1 MTKGSG
7 SGQTEIG
14 EEALHLDVDAQVVRQ
29 LGTELITDPEQA
41 ILELVKNSY
50 DADAEWCNIVID
62 TEAEQ
67 EINLPGTDDKLKLK
81 GKVVVDD
88 GGSGMNRTALQQG
101 WLTIS
106 LSPKRKMKEAGV
118 VTPIFKRTPLGDKGL
133 GRLGTMKLGD
143 YLRITT
149 HDDPGATGLQVAF
162 LWSQCKSGR
171 ALSKVPIS
179 EVAIPKS
186 GKTGTKIEICGLV
199 DPEYWRGE
207 ARINELRFKLSTLVS
222 PFKTFPD
229 FDIGLTIDRKPVDLV
244 SFSKRVLNTA
254 ATHFET
260 TWDDS
265 ELELNGQVKLTLFRG
280 LREEDFQR
288 YVLSDEGRTLFE
300 HLESQSF
307 ASKISLRR
315 SKDRAWFLDFS
326 EKKAWDHIPL
336 LRNNQ
341 LPIAKPG
348 DFVAELYGFNLNFSR
363 TDADSLFTEPGE
375 MSKTIKEL
383 SGVYIF
389 RNNFR
394 VRASN
399 DWLRLGEEWTSGGSY
414 YGLRPKNTI
423 GYFAISTKSN
433 PKLVEKS
440 DREGF
445 VENREWR
452 GFFALAEEMKSFANT
467 SLEDLRRAYLEF
479 ISRCKKKDLGFP
491 EGVSAEEQ
499 VAQLGELAKAAKGIG
514 STLSAAAKQRT
525 RALAEAKSQIS
536 SLLADSSH
544 GPKTRQQLA
553 ATVQAIDSLVEKINE
568 ESTEVHAIVQRV
580 AEKEKLAE
588 VILERFEQLDAQI
601 AETYETV
608 GVGLAAQGLVHELHP
623 LLDDI
628 TARSRRV
635 KANLASRNLRDTP
648 LQAELDTIRNIAN
661 LIARKMSFLDPMLR
675 TFRETREDIN
685 LEEFTK
691 DYFALRKDRFDRLG
705 IKARV
710 LNLDEKRLFLLNINR
725 GRLTQVLD
733 NLARNSEYW
742 LRDAWLKNAGA
753 KLEMTA
759 TLDSPKMVFADT
771 GPGVRPALE
780 KVLFDIFVSDKPK
793 GQGHG
798 LGLFIVS
805 QILKAEGC
813 SVILGPN
820 RNANGRRFQFIVD
833 FSGVIK

>member
-1 MTKGSG
+1 MFWATPAEGCAKTDWQLHAFCLLPNLTSG
-7 SGQTEIG
+7 
-14 EEALHLDVDAQVVRQ
+14 RQ
-29 LGTELITDPEQA
+29 
-41 ILELVKNSY
+41 Y
-50 DADAEWCNIVID
+50 
-62 TEAEQ
+62 
-67 EINLPGTDDKLKLK
+67 DKLKLK
-81 GKVVVDD
+81 GKVVVTD
-88 GGSGMNRTALQQG
+88 GGSGMNRAALQHG

-106 LSPKRKMKEAGV
+106 LSPKRKMKETGQ

-133 GRLGTMKLGD
+133 GRLGTMRLGD
-143 YLRITT
+143 YLCITT
-149 HDDPGATGLQVAF
+149 HDDPAAKGLQVAF

-179 EVAIPKS
+179 EVEIPKS
-186 GKTGTKIEICGLV
+186 GKKGTQIELLGLL

-207 ARINELRFKLSTLVS
+207 ERINELRFKLSTLVS
-222 PFKTFPD
+222 PFKTFAD
-229 FDIGLTIDRKPVDLV
+229 FDISLTIDRKPVDLV
-244 SFSKRVLNTA
+244 SFSKRVLSTA
-254 ATHFET
+254 TTHFEA

-265 ELELNGQVKLTLFRG
+265 ELDLRGQVKLSLFKG
-280 LREEDFQR
+280 LREDDFQR
-288 YVLSDEGRTLFE
+288 YVLFDDGKTL
-300 HLESQSF
+300 LEYLQSQGF
-307 ASKISLRR
+307 ASQISLKIS
-315 SKDRAWFLDFS
+315 KDKTWFLEFA
-326 EKKAWDHIPL
+326 EKKTWDHIPL

-363 TDADSLFTEPGE
+363 LEADSLFTEPGE
-375 MSKTIKEL
+375 MSKTIKQL

-423 GYFAISTKSN
+423 GYFAISTESN

-445 VENREWR
+445 VENREFR
-452 GFFALAEEMKSFANT
+452 GFLSLAEELKSFANS
-467 SLEDLRRAYLEF
+467 SLENLRRGYVDF
-479 ISRCKKKDLGFP
+479 ISLSKKKDLGFAP
-491 EGVSAEEQ
+491 GVSAAEQ
-499 VAQLGELAKAAKGIG
+499 VAQLQDLAKAAKRIEV
-514 STLSAAAKQRT
+514 TLSATAKQRT
-525 RALAEAKSQIS
+525 KLLAEARSQIS
-536 SLLADSSH
+536 GLLADSS
-544 GPKTRQQLA
+544 PTSKTKQQVA
-553 ATVQAIDSLVEKINE
+553 ATLAAIDSLVEKINVE
-568 ESTEVHAIVQRV
+568 GTEVHAIVQKV

-588 VILERFEQLDAQI
+588 VILERFEQLETQI

-623 LLDDI
+623 LLDEI

-635 KANLASRNLRDTP
+635 KTSLASRSVKDP
-648 LQAELDTIRNIAN
+648 SLQAELDTIRSIAN
-661 LIARKMSFLDPMLR
+661 LISKKMSFLDPMLR
-675 TFRETREDIN
+675 TFRETREDID
-685 LEEFTK
+685 LEELVT
-691 DYFALRKDRFDRLG
+691 DYFALRKDRFDRFG
-705 IKARV
+705 IKASLSNPTR
-710 LNLDEKRLFLLNINR
+710 KRMVLNINR

-742 LRDAWLKNAGA
+742 LRDYWLKNSAA
-753 KLEMTA
+753 KLDINVA
-759 TLDSPKMVFADT
+759 LDAPKLVFSDT

-805 QILKAEGC
+805 QLLKAEGC
-813 SVILGPN
+813 SITLGPN
-820 RNANGRRFQFIVD
+820 RNASQRRFEFIVD
-833 FSGVIK
+833 FSGTMK